1 MVDYLHTIPG
11 DGSRYR
17 YSCHWPRCRS
27 SNPGSI
33 NVELE
38 RLLGIHKPPE
48 TVDLRLKGW
57 EKLELWRL
65 LVWPTCTKV
74 GVMISLFY
82 MYVYIYIQSYIYV
95 CMYTHCIHNHFAC
108 WTIGFQNHGD
118 FLQVNFSSLRKSR
131 PNLPVPDFPFVP
143 IHSRRLT
150 SQFPEQR
157 RSRSF
162 RGFGDHKYQKSYT
175 ISEKKVKLRYI
186 ESSFMTWLV

>member
-27 SNPGSI
+27 SIPGSI

-57 EKLELWRL
+57 EKLELWKL

-82 MYVYIYIQSYIYV
+82 MYVYIYTELYICVYVYTLYTQSFCLLNYRIPKS
-95 CMYTHCIHNHFAC
+95 
-108 WTIGFQNHGD
+108 WW
-118 FLQVNFSSLRKSR
+118 FSASQLLKPPKKQTKSTC
-131 PNLPVPDFPFVP
+131 PWFPIRSYPLEALDIP
-143 IHSRRLT
+143 ISWAT
-150 SQFPEQR
+150 
-157 RSRSF
+157 
-162 RGFGDHKYQKSYT
+162 T
-175 ISEKKVKLRYI
+175 
-186 ESSFMTWLV
+186 